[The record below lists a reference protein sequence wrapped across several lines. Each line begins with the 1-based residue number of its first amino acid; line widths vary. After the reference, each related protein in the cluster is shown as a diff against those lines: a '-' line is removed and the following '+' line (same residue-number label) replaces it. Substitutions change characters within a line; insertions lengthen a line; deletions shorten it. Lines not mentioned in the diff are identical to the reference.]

1 MEQRSELKSARLLEI
16 YTRLEQGRT
25 LKKADL
31 AQEFHVTQRSIQ
43 RDVELPHG
51 VRQPAGTD

>member
-31 AQEFHVTQRSIQ
+31 SRHAAEYSARRGGLALFSR
-43 RDVELPHG
+43 
-51 VRQPAGTD
+51 

>member
-31 AQEFHVTQRSIQ
+31 AQEFHVTQR
-43 RDVELPHG
+43 RWRTWRG
-51 VRQPAGTD
+51 CTRT